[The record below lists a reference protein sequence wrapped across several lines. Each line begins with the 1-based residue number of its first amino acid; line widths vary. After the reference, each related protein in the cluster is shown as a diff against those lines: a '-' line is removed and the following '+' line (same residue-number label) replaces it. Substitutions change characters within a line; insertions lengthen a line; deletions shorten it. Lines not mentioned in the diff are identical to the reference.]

1 MQFLRGRRCRRH
13 WQGHR
18 PRDDPD
24 VGAPLATRVLC
35 AGRGVWC
42 SYRPKFEI
50 GVVELLARK
59 RKLAIAP
66 GTTGTRPLGGRTEM
80 PEFGDP
86 SKSRTSRFRAVN
98 TPLGYFGL
106 YGDEDDHRAPVG
118 QGPRLP
124 RLARALGV
132 WYWRALATGTAW
144 AGLCLIHHHQ
154 SNAGYGYV
162 TTQDGTSLIHRT
174 TSRPFPAD
182 GESHRQPQRQPGITK
197 RPAKWVMMMMMM
209 NYTI

>member
-1 MQFLRGRRCRRH
+1 MGLR
-13 WQGHR
+13 
-18 PRDDPD
+18 PAAPAAPAAPATPAPD

-42 SYRPKFEI
+42 SYRPKSEI

-80 PEFGDP
+80 LEFGDP

-106 YGDEDDHRAPVG
+106 YGDEDEHA
-118 QGPRLP
+118 Q
-124 RLARALGV
+124 
-132 WYWRALATGTAW
+132 T
-144 AGLCLIHHHQ
+144 
-154 SNAGYGYV
+154 
-162 TTQDGTSLIHRT
+162 
-174 TSRPFPAD
+174 F
-182 GESHRQPQRQPGITK
+182 
-197 RPAKWVMMMMMM
+197 
-209 NYTI
+209 

>member
-1 MQFLRGRRCRRH
+1 MISRATSRQALFRELVGFVVFEEKFDLFSAFAVRLAPALVSCRVCDRLSVFKSRSTEEFLPRLGHNLFLRP
-13 WQGHR
+13 
-18 PRDDPD
+18 PRNPD

-106 YGDEDDHRAPVG
+106 YGDEDEHA
-118 QGPRLP
+118 Q
-124 RLARALGV
+124 
-132 WYWRALATGTAW
+132 T
-144 AGLCLIHHHQ
+144 
-154 SNAGYGYV
+154 
-162 TTQDGTSLIHRT
+162 
-174 TSRPFPAD
+174 F
-182 GESHRQPQRQPGITK
+182 
-197 RPAKWVMMMMMM
+197 
-209 NYTI
+209 

>member
-1 MQFLRGRRCRRH
+1 MTVLHQL
-13 WQGHR
+13 GHPEKR
-18 PRDDPD
+18 KAVADFDEHERYNVKVDALTHAIPD

-66 GTTGTRPLGGRTEM
+66 GTTGTRPLGGRIEM

-106 YGDEDDHRAPVG
+106 YGDEDEHA
-118 QGPRLP
+118 Q
-124 RLARALGV
+124 
-132 WYWRALATGTAW
+132 T
-144 AGLCLIHHHQ
+144 
-154 SNAGYGYV
+154 
-162 TTQDGTSLIHRT
+162 
-174 TSRPFPAD
+174 F
-182 GESHRQPQRQPGITK
+182 
-197 RPAKWVMMMMMM
+197 
-209 NYTI
+209 

>member
-1 MQFLRGRRCRRH
+1 MLLTVRTEQ
-13 WQGHR
+13 W
-18 PRDDPD
+18 PD

-106 YGDEDDHRAPVG
+106 YGDEDEHA
-118 QGPRLP
+118 Q
-124 RLARALGV
+124 
-132 WYWRALATGTAW
+132 T
-144 AGLCLIHHHQ
+144 
-154 SNAGYGYV
+154 
-162 TTQDGTSLIHRT
+162 
-174 TSRPFPAD
+174 F
-182 GESHRQPQRQPGITK
+182 
-197 RPAKWVMMMMMM
+197 
-209 NYTI
+209 

>member
-1 MQFLRGRRCRRH
+1 MRCRTNLSSSPSDDRPLSSVGTSIDEQTLRVMRELVPVYRH
-13 WQGHR
+13 R
-18 PRDDPD
+18 PD

-106 YGDEDDHRAPVG
+106 YGDEDEHA
-118 QGPRLP
+118 Q
-124 RLARALGV
+124 
-132 WYWRALATGTAW
+132 T
-144 AGLCLIHHHQ
+144 
-154 SNAGYGYV
+154 
-162 TTQDGTSLIHRT
+162 
-174 TSRPFPAD
+174 F
-182 GESHRQPQRQPGITK
+182 
-197 RPAKWVMMMMMM
+197 
-209 NYTI
+209 

>member
-1 MQFLRGRRCRRH
+1 MFDRSLLSLQTGVSLCPGPVPSQGLDTPAGLRRGLPRPALPGLLRQGVFRRH
-13 WQGHR
+13 SC
-18 PRDDPD
+18 PD

-80 PEFGDP
+80 LEFGDP

-106 YGDEDDHRAPVG
+106 YGDEDEHA
-118 QGPRLP
+118 Q
-124 RLARALGV
+124 
-132 WYWRALATGTAW
+132 T
-144 AGLCLIHHHQ
+144 
-154 SNAGYGYV
+154 
-162 TTQDGTSLIHRT
+162 
-174 TSRPFPAD
+174 F
-182 GESHRQPQRQPGITK
+182 
-197 RPAKWVMMMMMM
+197 
-209 NYTI
+209 